1 MGIWYGVASE
11 IRGHPLPPARFTRV
25 DLLRPNAPPPR
36 PNMPHHLRPPARFT
50 RVDLLRPHA
59 LYALSPEP
67 PSAQRVPEPQVVLR
81 VLLDLVWF
89 SRWLIRWGLDPRWH
103 WGLGGWHLA
112 LAPLDEHIQ
121 SREHEAA
128 SEAETEAE
136 PERKGER
143 IASVGN
149 VVVGRECWR

>member
-1 MGIWYGVASE
+1 
-11 IRGHPLPPARFTRV
+11 
-25 DLLRPNAPPPR
+25 
-36 PNMPHHLRPPARFT
+36 
-50 RVDLLRPHA
+50 
-59 LYALSPEP
+59 
-67 PSAQRVPEPQVVLR
+67 
-81 VLLDLVWF
+81 LDAW
-89 SRWLIRWGLDPRWH
+89 RD

-143 IASVGN
+143 IARVEN
-149 VVVGRECWR
+149 VRVVGGRERWRGSDGDSEE